1 MVSIIHFQSS
11 ACSNMSLGLTNIIQQ
26 PWLWTHFYSPVGKHT
41 NKQKNSNLFEHR
53 CIIITTRIMYCIQQ
67 LQQLA
72 PLAPLNKFSVHSWLF
87 IQFYIQFQI
96 LFCSFNS
103 VVGFGHDCLKHYCS
117 HWAFYLC
124 LSVGVNPS
132 VGCLWVLAP
141 HVSADLYND
150 WPWSGDWSLSLS
162 LSLCP
167 FIPVSLH
174 N

>member
-41 NKQKNSNLFEHR
+41 NKQKNLFEHR

-103 VVGFGHDCLKHYCS
+103 VVGFGHDCSALL
-117 HWAFYLC
+117 FT
-124 LSVGVNPS
+124 LSLLFMFECGCKPISGLPLGISPTCISRS
-132 VGCLWVLAP
+132 VQWLAMEWG
-141 HVSADLYND
+141 LI
-150 WPWSGDWSLSLS
+150 SLSLS
-162 LSLCP
+162 
-167 FIPVSLH
+167 VSLSIYSSFSS
-174 N
+174 